1 MKLKDRR
8 LAPAGGYFYVYD
20 LTRDGMTIPITVKS
34 NDGGFDSLVKRVEND
49 MRAQGATVPG
59 NLEELIE
66 NQICSRQPEGRC
78 WKSKVNLG
86 DKVASVT
93 HSVAGAIDF
102 VVKKTTGKD
111 PGLKKKA
118 TGCRGCGKRRKKLND
133 AI

>member
-1 MKLKDRR
+1 MK
-8 LAPAGGYFYVYD
+8 
-20 LTRDGMTIPITVKS
+20 
-34 NDGGFDSLVKRVEND
+34 
-49 MRAQGATVPG
+49 AQGERIPG

-66 NQICSRQPEGRC
+66 DQICARQPEGRC

-86 DKVASVT
+86 DKVSSVT

-118 TGCRGCGKRRKKLND
+118 AGCRGCGKRRKKLND